1 MQSDVNY
8 QITWFWAKLGRNTW
22 PDAFHPVICHLI
34 DVGAVAR
41 ELWNSSIRDTV
52 KQSIATHLGLEVD
65 KAGAWIAF
73 WVAAHDIGKITPGFQ
88 FRDNSTELKRRL
100 AVLDFDNGT
109 GDPDHTDSGTKVL
122 YDALVNGGDGAW
134 PKFDPSLAHK
144 IAVTIGGHHGVFP
157 TNWKESSSR
166 LGQKKWPSVR
176 KEMLD
181 HLARLF
187 GVKSLPVPK
196 LTAPDDQSVWMVLA
210 GLTSVADWI
219 GSNIDVFNFVG
230 DGVMTGKPFD
240 VDAYF
245 TKSVGKARDALER
258 FGWLHHAGGDRN
270 PRTFQEA
277 TGIED
282 APRPLQVEIAKIANA
297 MKKEAPQLII
307 VEAPMG
313 EGKTEA
319 AWYVADCWNRMGGA
333 GTYVALPTMATSN
346 QMFSR
351 VETFLKLD
359 GGPHHLQLLHGKASL
374 NPNFERLNYRA
385 ELYDSGKK
393 PSGVVAEE
401 WFAQN
406 KKQALLAPFGVGT
419 IDQVLM
425 AVLQTKHVFVRLFG
439 LAGKCVI
446 LDEVHAYDAYMTAL
460 MARLLRW
467 LAALGCPVVLLSATL
482 PKAKR
487 LELMRAYAGNDNLD
501 FSSNIP
507 YPRVTTVGVRGK
519 DVCEVQVMA
528 DASRK
533 KTIHLGWLA
542 PDDLATKLRESL
554 KDGGCAAVIRNTVGL
569 AQETYTNLKAAFD
582 AEIKAK
588 KITVELFHARFPF
601 GRRQE
606 IETAVLEKYGK
617 GPNDP
622 ANPKR
627 PAKAILVATQV
638 IEQSLDLDFDVM
650 ISDIAPVD
658 LVLQR
663 AGRLHRHERG
673 KRPEPL
679 QDPKLWLIE
688 PGEKEGRPDFGAS
701 EWVYDLHSLL
711 RSYLVLCDKRSVTL
725 PTEIDGLINE
735 VYSDK
740 IPDGPESW
748 GDALV
753 TSKSKQLAE
762 QKEDKK
768 AATQFLIACPIDED
782 DILERFNRE
791 LQDSD
796 DPRVPKERRAMTRL
810 TEQSV
815 QVIFI
820 YETPDGL
827 SLDVEGKHP
836 VDLHKAP
843 KFSEIA
849 DYLLNSVSLNH
860 RPTVEYYCQRD
871 TPSKWLGVGMLR
883 FYRVVRL
890 AVDGN
895 SIETEFPMINHH
907 ELGVRFTRDEDSL
920 R

>member
-1 MQSDVNY
+1 MQSAVNY
-8 QITWFWAKLGRNTW
+8 QISWFWAKLGRNTW

-34 DVGAVAR
+34 DVGVVAH
-41 ELWNSSIRDTV
+41 ELWKSSMRDTV
-52 KQSIATHLGLEVD
+52 KKSIANQLGLEVEQ
-65 KAGAWIAF
+65 AGAWIAF
-73 WVAAHDIGKITPGFQ
+73 WVAAHDIGKVTPCFQ
-88 FRDNSTELKRRL
+88 KRDNSRDLVTRL
-100 AVLDFDNGT
+100 EGAGFKFSGDDRHHTFTGT
-109 GDPDHTDSGTKVL
+109 L
-122 YDALVNGGDGAW
+122 ILRDALQSGGDGAW
-134 PKFDPSLAHK
+134 TPFPPGIAQKV
-144 IAVTIGGHHGVFP
+144 AVTIGGHHGTFP
-157 TNWKESSSR
+157 DNWDQ
-166 LGQKKWPSVR
+166 LGHLLGNNSWAAVR
-176 KEMLD
+176 KEMLA
-181 HLARLF
+181 HLARVFNL
-187 GVKSLPVPK
+187 KSLPVPT

-219 GSNIDVFNFVG
+219 GSNEDVFKFHVSSA
-230 DGVMTGKPFD
+230 TPIESFD

-245 TKSVGKARDALER
+245 TKAVGKAGVALEL
-258 FGWLHHAGGDRN
+258 FGWLHGAGGDQKDH
-270 PRTFQEA
+270 TFEKV
-277 TGIED
+277 TGITD
-282 APRPLQVEIAKIANA
+282 PPRPLQVEIAKIANA
-297 MKKEAPQLII
+297 MTEPQLII

-319 AWYVADCWNRMGGA
+319 AWYVADCWNRRGGA

-385 ELYDSGKK
+385 ELYDAGKK

-401 WFAQN
+401 WFAKN

-425 AVLQTKHVFVRLFG
+425 AVLQTEHVFVRLFG

-446 LDEVHAYDAYMTAL
+446 LDEVHAYDAYMTTL
-460 MARLLRW
+460 MARLLQW

-487 LELMRAYAGNDNLD
+487 LELMEAYAGVKNLD
-501 FSSNIP
+501 FSSKIP
-507 YPRVTTVGVRGK
+507 YPRVTKVGVGGK

-533 KTIHLGWLA
+533 KTIQLGWLA

-569 AQETYTNLKAAFD
+569 AQETFTNLTAAFD
-582 AEIKAK
+582 TDIKAG
-588 KITVELFHARFPF
+588 KIEIELFHARFPF

-606 IETAVLEKYGK
+606 IEMAVLGRYGK
-617 GPNDP
+617 VPKEP
-622 ANPKR
+622 TVFSRPKR
-627 PAKAILVATQV
+627 AILVATQV

-673 KRPEPL
+673 ERVAAKRKAE
-679 QDPKLWLIE
+679 LWLIK
-688 PGEKEGRPDFGAS
+688 PREKEGRPDFGAS

-725 PTEIDGLINE
+725 PTEIDGLVDD

-762 QKEDKK
+762 QKDDKK
-768 AATQFLIACPIDED
+768 AATQFLIACPVDED
-782 DILERFNRE
+782 DILERFNRG

-796 DPRVPKERRAMTRL
+796 DPRIPPERRAMTRL
-810 TEQSV
+810 TEHSV
-815 QVIFI
+815 QVIFV
-820 YETPDGL
+820 YEQPNGL
-827 SLDVEGKHP
+827 SLDVAGEHSISLDKRP
-836 VDLHKAP
+836 Q
-843 KFSEIA
+843 FSEIA
-849 DYLLNSVSLNH
+849 DYLRNSVSLRDH
-860 RPTVEYYCQRD
+860 TVKD
-871 TPSKWLGVGMLR
+871 
-883 FYRVVRL
+883 RVL
-890 AVDGN
+890 
-895 SIETEFPMINHH
+895 
-907 ELGVRFTRDEDSL
+907 
-920 R
+920 